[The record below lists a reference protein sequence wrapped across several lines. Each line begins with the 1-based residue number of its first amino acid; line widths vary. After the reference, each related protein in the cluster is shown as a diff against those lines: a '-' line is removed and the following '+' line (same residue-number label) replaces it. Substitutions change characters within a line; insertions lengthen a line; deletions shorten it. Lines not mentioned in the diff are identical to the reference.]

1 MYKGHVQ
8 EIQSL
13 HHITPLYLL
22 SLLICLNL
30 LTFSVL
36 FFHVVSLIFSECCVL
51 YNVFKL
57 IFQVTNS
64 LLLLFNH
71 LIIQNFFPQQF
82 IFVSLLL
89 LVQFGDFIFSFLPFV
104 MIILYSILIT
114 LKSKI
119 LSRE

>member
-13 HHITPLYLL
+13 HHITPLHLL

-36 FFHVVSLIFSECCVL
+36 FFHVVSLNFSECCAL